1 MLRKDRVGS
10 VKILIVEE
18 NPDLGSIWQR
28 HLERQG
34 ATVTRVSTPSDAL
47 AQLRRDSA
55 DVIIVNLDQ
64 PNEGAMTVADYAA
77 YRHPSARVVFLT
89 ARSFFSDGSIFD
101 MSPNACAFLPS
112 ATKPEDLA
120 TIVTHHAERIAKH

>member
-1 MLRKDRVGS
+1 MGS

-18 NPDLGSIWQR
+18 NADLGSVWQR

-34 ATVTRVSTPSDAL
+34 ATVTKVTTPADAL
-47 AQLRRDSA
+47 AHLRRDGV
-55 DVIIVNLDQ
+55 DVIVVNLDQ
-64 PNEGAMTVADYAA
+64 PGEGAMTVADYAA
-77 YRHPSARVVFLT
+77 YRHPSARVVFVT
-89 ARSFFSDGSIFD
+89 ASSFFSDGSIFT

-120 TIVTHHAERIAKH
+120 TIVTHHAERVPKQ

>member
-1 MLRKDRVGS
+1 M
-10 VKILIVEE
+10 
-18 NPDLGSIWQR
+18 
-28 HLERQG
+28 
-34 ATVTRVSTPSDAL
+34 STPSDAL